1 MGNPGN
7 SGSSKQIIMD
17 HTLMIPASITLV
29 AMLYAYILNSKP
41 SSGWG
46 DDIMAF
52 VKAAMCLTAA
62 VTSWV
67 VWAALKL
74 FF

>member
-1 MGNPGN
+1 
-7 SGSSKQIIMD
+7 
-17 HTLMIPASITLV
+17 MIPASITLV